1 MLEIDGISKRY
12 PNGTLALSGLSLR
25 VDAGEIV
32 AVVGG
37 SGCGKST
44 LLRLLSGLDRAS
56 EGDIRVDGSHINA
69 PHPSVGIV
77 FQEPRLLPWLT
88 VEKNVAFGIREL
100 PRRERAARVGAALER
115 VGLAGYARRWPRE
128 LSGGQGQR
136 VAIARALVTRP
147 SVLLLDEPFSAL
159 DAFTRAELQDH
170 LLELW
175 ADTRPTLVL
184 VTHDI
189 EEAVVLAS
197 RIVVMQPNPGRIAAT
212 FHVDVARPRDRLSA
226 AFDDAKRRVLLALD
240 HTLSAKRRAAP
251 AEPLYRPEMQV
262 TGDGNGNGLYATERL
277 AGTA

>member
-12 PNGTLALSGLSLR
+12 PNGTVALRGVSLN

-44 LLRLLSGLDRAS
+44 LLRLLSGLDHAS
-56 EGDIRVDGSHINA
+56 EGGVRVDGATISA
-69 PHPSVGIV
+69 PHPAVGIV

-88 VEKNVAFGIREL
+88 VEKNVAFGIKDL
-100 PRRERAARVGAALER
+100 PRRERKARVAAALER
-115 VGLAGYARRWPRE
+115 VGLASYARRWPRE

-136 VAIARALVTRP
+136 VAIARALVARP

-189 EEAVVLAS
+189 EEAVVLAT

-212 FHVDVARPRDRLSA
+212 FDVSLERPRDRLSP

-240 HTLSAKRRAAP
+240 HTLSAKRKPVVIEPPQHRP
-251 AEPLYRPEMQV
+251 ATQGL
-262 TGDGNGNGLYATERL
+262 GDGNGFYAAQRP
-277 AGTA
+277 AGAA

>member
-12 PNGTLALSGLSLR
+12 LNGTLALSGLSLR

-56 EGDIRVDGSHINA
+56 EGDIRVDGSHIDA

-77 FQEPRLLPWLT
+77 FQEPRLLPWRT
-88 VEKNVAFGIREL
+88 VEKNVAFGIRQL

-212 FHVDVARPRDRLSA
+212 FNVDVARPRDRLSP

-240 HTLSAKRRAAP
+240 HTLSAKRRAA
-251 AEPLYRPEMQV
+251 AIEPLYRPGTQGV
-262 TGDGNGNGLYATERL
+262 GDGNGLYAPERL